1 MFVIEDEEDEF
12 ENVLKDTK
20 EKKSDEDFSLALKE
34 LEKIEKDLTS
44 SINSLN
50 VKNKNEE
57 KNPNEDTHLMKMDKV
72 NFELYL
78 DFKTEYL
85 TYKEILLNQLLF
97 ISSDHNNLPA
107 LNEIRRILHAL
118 KGGFNTISLLKLGK
132 EIHELETLLNG
143 YENKLI
149 NDKDLICKE
158 LNSRLNEVFYYFEEV
173 EFNPNLQF
181 DKNLFEE
188 DKREDLIQHENEKNN
203 KEKIKDFIQKEKNAV
218 QKMSEDNILIS
229 LEELNGIVDMQDT
242 YKMLTTNLVSETK
255 YIRSL
260 IEELEENLIYLDK
273 NIHELE
279 TYAENN
285 IQSNFENK
293 DRNSSFD
300 PLLLDRF
307 TKLQEM
313 SRSLVENFLDAE
325 EVKKNLLIKTKLQLQ
340 NVEKLNNLTNTTSE
354 KLIKMRL
361 VEFKTIS
368 KRFFET
374 HKRVCKELNKD
385 VDLILVGGDTLVDIT
400 LTNKIRTPIEH
411 IIRNSIG
418 HGIEDEKIRK
428 ELGKPK
434 KGKIVLEI
442 KPKANFLNITISD
455 DGYGLNVQKIRKK
468 AIEKG
473 LITEKDEF
481 TSEDAVKFILMPNF
495 STADKITDIS
505 GRGVGMEA
513 VQAEVI
519 KNGGTF
525 AITSVEKKGM
535 TIKIS
540 LPTSYTTTYGL
551 VCRVG
556 EQEVVILNNIIKEV
570 FSFTQEEFK
579 KIEKNAFMEYQ
590 GKQIPVRSLSNILKI
605 KSPFENKMFYRV
617 LLLEERGELFGI
629 HIDEIINNQEILIK
643 NATRNLS
650 YIPGLVGITTLVSG
664 KPLFVINPFACK
676 KYELDRLK
684 LKTLPPE
691 LFTDEKYVS
700 NNDFFV
706 PLIMVVDD
714 SAVIRKTTEKFL
726 DNHGFKHVSAK
737 HGKDALEKLSHY
749 DINLILLDI
758 EMPEM
763 NGFEFAEIIK
773 QNQLYKNIPII
784 MITSRINEVHKQ
796 KAKSLGVK
804 EYLIKPFVPNELL
817 KLIKHYAYKK

>member
-1 MFVIEDEEDEF
+1 MFVIEDEEDGF
-12 ENVLKDTK
+12 ENVFKDTK

-57 KNPNEDTHLMKMDKV
+57 KNTSNAYHVMKMDKV

-85 TYKEILLNQLLF
+85 TYKEILLNQLLI
-97 ISSDHNNLPA
+97 ISSDHNNSPA

-143 YENKLI
+143 YESKLI
-149 NDKDLICKE
+149 SDKDLICKE

-188 DKREDLIQHENEKNN
+188 DKREISIQQENEKNN
-203 KEKIKDFIQKEKNAV
+203 KEKIKDFIQKEKNVV

-418 HGIEDEKIRK
+418 HGIEDEKTRK

-434 KGKIVLEI
+434 KGKIILEI
-442 KPKANFLNITISD
+442 KPKANFLNIDISD

-579 KIEKNAFMEYQ
+579 KIEKNTFMEYQ

-617 LLLEERGELFGI
+617 LLLEEKGELFGI
-629 HIDEIINNQEILIK
+629 HVDEIINNQEILIK
-643 NATRNLS
+643 NVTRNLS

-691 LFTDEKYVS
+691 LFADEKYVS

-726 DNHGFKHVSAK
+726 DNHGFKHISAK
-737 HGKDALEKLSHY
+737 HGKDALEKLSHH